1 MPSKLLFLAI
11 IFFSAPAFAI
21 YKCESGDKIIYSD
34 TPCHGGKSGSM
45 KELAVVDP
53 ANATENNAAQK
64 QLQQDK
70 KELQRLQQRREK
82 EETQEA
88 RQQAKRY
95 KTAEAKKK
103 KCAESAQRVQW
114 AKEDANSAPTKS
126 SERAKQKVRRA
137 TEKHQL
143 SCGNA

>member
-1 MPSKLLFLAI
+1 MPSKLLLLAM

-34 TPCHGGKSGSM
+34 APCNSGKSGNM

-53 ANATENNAAQK
+53 ANETDNNLAHK

-82 EETQEA
+82 EETKEA

-126 SERAKQKVRRA
+126 SERAKQKAKRT

>member
-1 MPSKLLFLAI
+1 MPFKLLLLAL
-11 IFFSAPAFAI
+11 IFCSAPAFAI

-34 TPCHGGKSGSM
+34 TPCQGDKTVSM
-45 KELAVVDP
+45 KEIAIAAAASD
-53 ANATENNAAQK
+53 NGAAQK

-82 EETQEA
+82 QQTQDD

-95 KTAEAKKK
+95 KTAETKKQ

-114 AKEDANSAPTKS
+114 AKEDAASAPTKS
-126 SERAKQKVRRA
+126 SERAKQKARRT

-143 SCGNA
+143 SCGSA

>member
-1 MPSKLLFLAI
+1 MPSKLLLLVM
-11 IFFSAPAFAI
+11 IFISAPAFAI

-34 TPCHGGKSGSM
+34 TPCHLGKSGSM

-53 ANATENNAAQK
+53 ANATDNSTAQK

-126 SERAKQKVRRA
+126 SERAKQKARRT

>member
-1 MPSKLLFLAI
+1 MPSKLLLLALF
-11 IFFSAPAFAI
+11 FFSAPAFAI

-34 TPCHGGKSGSM
+34 TPCHSGQHGSM
-45 KELAVVDP
+45 KELAAAAP
-53 ANATENNAAQK
+53 ASATDNKAAQQ

-82 EETQEA
+82 EETQED

-126 SERAKQKVRRA
+126 SERAKQKARRT

-143 SCGNA
+143 SCGSA

>member
-1 MPSKLLFLAI
+1 MPSKLLLLAM

-34 TPCHGGKSGSM
+34 IPCNSGKSGNM

-53 ANATENNAAQK
+53 ANATNNNLAHK
-64 QLQQDK
+64 QLQRDK

-126 SERAKQKVRRA
+126 SERAKQKARRT

>member
-34 TPCHGGKSGSM
+34 TPCNSGKSGNM

-53 ANATENNAAQK
+53 ANATDNNLAHK

-70 KELQRLQQRREK
+70 KELHRLQQRREK
-82 EETQEA
+82 EETQET

-126 SERAKQKVRRA
+126 SERAKQKAKRT

>member
-1 MPSKLLFLAI
+1 MPSKLLLLAL

-34 TPCHGGKSGSM
+34 TPCHGDETVSM
-45 KELAVVDP
+45 KELAVAAP
-53 ANATENNAAQK
+53 ASDHSAAQK

-70 KELQRLQQRREK
+70 KELQRLQERREK
-82 EETQEA
+82 EDAQET
-88 RQQAKRY
+88 RLQAKRY
-95 KTAEAKKK
+95 KAAEAKKK

-114 AKEDANSAPTKS
+114 AKEDAASAPTKS
-126 SERAKQKVRRA
+126 SERAKQKARRT

>member
-1 MPSKLLFLAI
+1 MPSKLLLLALI
-11 IFFSAPAFAI
+11 LFSAPAFAI
-21 YKCESGDKIIYSD
+21 YKCESGNKIIYSD
-34 TPCHGGKSGSM
+34 TPCDGGKSGSM
-45 KELAVVDP
+45 REIAVAAP
-53 ANATENNAAQK
+53 ASDNSSAQK

-82 EETQEA
+82 QQAQDE

-114 AKEDANSAPTKS
+114 AKEDAASAPTKS
-126 SERAKQKVRRA
+126 SERAKQKARRA

-143 SCGNA
+143 SCGSA